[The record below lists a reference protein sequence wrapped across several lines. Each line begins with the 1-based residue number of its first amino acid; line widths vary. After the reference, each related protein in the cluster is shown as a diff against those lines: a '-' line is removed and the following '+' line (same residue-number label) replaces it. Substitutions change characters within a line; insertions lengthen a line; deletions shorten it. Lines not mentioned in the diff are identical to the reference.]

1 MKLRIIQKKQIKRAY
16 EKKKIGGEII
26 SREDRKKDV
35 IDKVPDEMF
44 LILKETL
51 SFVEKIN
58 VEEENN
64 ENK

>member
-1 MKLRIIQKKQIKRAY
+1 MKLRIVQKKQIKRAY
-16 EKKKIGGEII
+16 EKKKISEEII

>member
-1 MKLRIIQKKQIKRAY
+1 MKLRIVQKKQIKRAY
-16 EKKKIGGEII
+16 EKKKISEEII
-26 SREDRKKDV
+26 FREDRKKDV

-58 VEEENN
+58 IEEENN

>member
-1 MKLRIIQKKQIKRAY
+1 MKLRIVQKKQIKRAY
-16 EKKKIGGEII
+16 EKKKISEEII
-26 SREDRKKDV
+26 SREGRKKDV

-58 VEEENN
+58 IEEENN

>member
-1 MKLRIIQKKQIKRAY
+1 VKLRIVQKKQIKRAY
-16 EKKKIGGEII
+16 EKKKISEEII
-26 SREDRKKDV
+26 FREDRKKDV

>member
-1 MKLRIIQKKQIKRAY
+1 VKLRIVQKKQIKRAY
-16 EKKKIGGEII
+16 EKKKISEEII
-26 SREDRKKDV
+26 FREDRKKDV

-51 SFVEKIN
+51 SSVEKIN

>member
-1 MKLRIIQKKQIKRAY
+1 MKLRIVQKKQIKRAY
-16 EKKKIGGEII
+16 EKKKISEEII
-26 SREDRKKDV
+26 FREDRKKDV